1 MVTRAEVQK
10 QVADW
15 IDRGA
20 IADAILD
27 ALEQKKIEL
36 TPENAQKVW
45 LDVLYTE
52 LPNALERSV
61 DALAEKGEILYV

>member
-1 MVTRAEVQK
+1 MSREETQK

-15 IDRGA
+15 IEKDV

-27 ALEQKKIEL
+27 ALEEEGIEA
-36 TPENAQKVW
+36 TAENAQKVW
-45 LDVLYTE
+45 LDVLCTE
-52 LPNALERSV
+52 LPNAIERSV

>member
-1 MVTRAEVQK
+1 MSREETQK
-10 QVADW
+10 QVAEW
-15 IDRGA
+15 IDTDA

-27 ALEQKKIEL
+27 ALEEEEIEV
-36 TPENAQKVW
+36 TADNAQKVW